1 MRNVLLFV
9 MTVVCLSVKSQINIT
24 PFMPADIVN
33 AYPDAACRCV
43 TPKGI
48 ADFLL

>member
-1 MRNVLLFV
+1 MVEEGPFGLRGFEFKWNDQKANTLLPKTFR
-9 MTVVCLSVKSQINIT
+9 
-24 PFMPADIVN
+24 N

-48 ADFLL
+48 AEFLL